1 LRTLLSEHDVRSGV
15 ARLAAAISQ
24 TYGARPLTVIAVMT
38 GSVMLLAD
46 LIRQLGM
53 PLRVGVLQASSY
65 KGGTSR
71 GQLTI
76 NAELMPD
83 VATAKY
89 LRSINGLN
97 PSLFGQCRITYRI
110 DIVGRLAAR
119 RAMRI
124 VTSTPTDNNR
134 QSPAIAHT

>member
-1 LRTLLSEHDVRSGV
+1 LRTLLSEQDVRSGV
-15 ARLAAAISQ
+15 ARLAAAISE
-24 TYGARPLTVIAVMT
+24 TYGSRPLTVIAVMT

-53 PLRVGVLQASSY
+53 PLLVGVLQASSY

-76 NAELMPD
+76 NAELTPD

-97 PSLFGQCRITYRI
+97 PSLFGQCRMA
-110 DIVGRLAAR
+110 VGCNIGAADASHR
-119 RAMRI
+119 
-124 VTSTPTDNNR
+124 NN
-134 QSPAIAHT
+134 